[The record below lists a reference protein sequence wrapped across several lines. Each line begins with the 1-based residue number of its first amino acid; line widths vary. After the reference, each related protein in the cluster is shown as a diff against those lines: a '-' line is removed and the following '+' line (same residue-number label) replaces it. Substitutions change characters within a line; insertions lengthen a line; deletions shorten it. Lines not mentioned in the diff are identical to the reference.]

1 VTNLARRMSP
11 SDSRVRTNAQNST
24 RRAERGGIE
33 VLTWVAFDEGPLDAM
48 VTTRA
53 GGVSVGPYESLNL
66 GLRVGDEETAV
77 LENRNRA
84 LAALDAG
91 LDDLVVADQ
100 VHGTHV
106 AVVGPS
112 ERGRGSR
119 SLLDSIAQTDALVT
133 TTPGL
138 VLAVLVADCAPIVLF
153 DPDARVLGCAHA
165 GWRGALGG
173 VIEAAIGSMSALGAE
188 PDRLVAGIGPA
199 IGGERYEVGADVAT
213 AAANHLGEAN
223 PFVRPGRPGHWW
235 FDLQGAVH
243 AILLRAGVRDQ
254 RIAIASI
261 DTGPP
266 GPFFSARAEGNCG
279 RFALL
284 ARIRP

>member
-1 VTNLARRMSP
+1 MSP

-24 RRAERGGIE
+24 RRAERGGVK

-66 GLRVGDEETAV
+66 ALHVGDEETAV

-84 LAALDAG
+84 LGALDAG

-106 AVVGPS
+106 AVVGPG

-188 PDRLVAGIGPA
+188 PDRLLAGIGPA
-199 IGGERYEVGADVAT
+199 ISGERYEVGADVAT

-223 PFVRPGRPGHWW
+223 AFVRPGRPEHWW
-235 FDLQGAVH
+235 VGLQGAVH

-266 GPFFSARAEGNCG
+266 GPFFSARAEGSCG

>member
-1 VTNLARRMSP
+1 MANLARRMSP

-24 RRAERGGIE
+24 RRAERGGVE
-33 VLTWVAFDEGPLDAM
+33 VLTWAAFDEASLDAV

-66 GLRVGDEETAV
+66 ALHVGDEETAV
-77 LENRNRA
+77 LENRHRA
-84 LAALDAG
+84 VGALDAG
-91 LDDLVVADQ
+91 IDDLVVASQ

-106 AVVGPS
+106 AVVGAD

-119 SLLDSIAQTDALVT
+119 SLLDAIAKTDALVT
-133 TTPGL
+133 TEPGL

-153 DPDARVLGCAHA
+153 DPDARVLGCTHA

-188 PDRLVAGIGPA
+188 PDRLLAGIGPA
-199 IGGERYEVGADVAT
+199 ISGERYEVGADVAT

-223 PFVRPGRPGHWW
+223 AFVRPGRPEHWW

-266 GPFFSARAEGNCG
+266 GPFFSARAEGSCG